1 MRYCRKDRREPG
13 VCSRPS
19 LMMYDPPVLFLHR
32 YAASRS
38 IKSIIP
44 VRAMTSQAASGTFG
58 NTSLFL
64 SRTPC
69 IFEMEALSCDHFQ
82 SSTNE
87 PQEKEISREIFF
99 NHPERDMMRAAT
111 EGGFGVNTSEHYQS
125 DTLFFFDGKPVEL
138 SLYQA
143 LFERMEPAFP
153 EASVKVQKSQISF
166 YNKRLFAAAS
176 LPIRRRKDWPRECI
190 IVTIGLSYRLV
201 SPRVAMAVE
210 PYPDRWAHH
219 VLVSQEGQ
227 IDNELLGWLREAYAF
242 AMVK

>member
-1 MRYCRKDRREPG
+1 MR
-13 VCSRPS
+13 V
-19 LMMYDPPVLFLHR
+19 
-32 YAASRS
+32 
-38 IKSIIP
+38 
-44 VRAMTSQAASGTFG
+44 
-58 NTSLFL
+58 
-64 SRTPC
+64 
-69 IFEMEALSCDHFQ
+69 
-82 SSTNE
+82 
-87 PQEKEISREIFF
+87 
-99 NHPERDMMRAAT
+99 PEHCTADAGM
-111 EGGFGVNTSEHYQS
+111 
-125 DTLFFFDGKPVEL
+125 FFDGHPAEL
-138 SLYQA
+138 ALYEA
-143 LFERMEPAFP
+143 LFRRMDGAFP
-153 EASVKVQKSQISF
+153 EGTVKVQKSQISF